1 MGRLNILVT
10 GVGGGGF
17 GMEVVKALKSS
28 SLDCSLVVSDISE
41 VSFGFADATK
51 FFTVPKAGSES
62 YIENL
67 SGIIDSQK
75 VSILFPGSEPE
86 LRTVSDHR
94 AVFEKMNCALGI
106 NSKEVIDLCMDKQ
119 ATMDA
124 LRKLGF
130 RTPKA
135 YTPEDA
141 AGSGGIDFP
150 VIIKPRSGSGGS
162 NNVFI
167 AQDKDE
173 MVFFSGYIGRH
184 GGFPYIQE
192 YLGSPEDEYTVG
204 VLSGTDSRVISVSIM
219 NRSIL
224 ASLSNRI
231 KIPSIRERGKILAVS
246 SGVSQ
251 GRFVRNDIIKERCI
265 DIANA
270 IGSLGP
276 LNIQGRLVNGT
287 FIPFEINPRLSGTT
301 NMRALAGVNE
311 PELIVRERVLKE
323 KLPDGLLEPKI
334 GIALRG
340 LEDRFFSG

>member
-1 MGRLNILVT
+1 
-10 GVGGGGF
+10 
-17 GMEVVKALKSS
+17 MEVVKALKSS
-28 SLDCSLVVSDISE
+28 SLNYSLVVTDISE
-41 VSFGFADATK
+41 VSFGFSDAAK
-51 FFTVPKAGSES
+51 SFIVPKANAVS
-62 YIENL
+62 YIEDL
-67 SGIIDSQK
+67 SRIISSEKIDMA
-75 VSILFPGSEPE
+75 FPGSEPE
-86 LRTVSDHR
+86 LKAISDHR
-94 AVFEKMNCALGI
+94 AAFEKMNCALGI
-106 NSKEVIDLCMDKQ
+106 NSKEVIDLCMDKL
-119 ATMDA
+119 ATMEA

-135 YTPEDA
+135 YSSEDV
-141 AGSGGIDFP
+141 AGGGGIDFP

-173 MVFFSGYIGRH
+173 MVFFNDYISRH
-184 GGFPYIQE
+184 GGVPYIQE

-204 VLSGTDSRVISVSIM
+204 VLSGTDSRVISLSIM

-224 ASLSNRI
+224 TSLSNRI
-231 KIPSIRERGKILAVS
+231 KVPSIRERGKILAVS

-251 GRFVRNDIIKERCI
+251 GRFLRNDIIKERCI
-265 DIANA
+265 SIAKA
-270 IGSLGP
+270 IGSRGP
-276 LNIQGRLVNGT
+276 LNIQGRLVDGV

-311 PELIVRERVLKE
+311 PELLVRERALKE

-334 GIALRG
+334 GVALRG